1 MKKLLLLVSMLTSF
15 GANAQTA
22 SNKSANFDKLIG
34 KWVINSDDGTPAY
47 LEIIDSANIL
57 LTYQGETRKCEN
69 TKMNFDKSPY
79 WFDFTSKDGDS
90 AIHVK
95 TILEV
100 FDNDVAK
107 WQLFV
112 DEERTP
118 HFTATKGEIL
128 YLKKAKG
135 AITVAAKQ

>member
-1 MKKLLLLVSMLTSF
+1 MNAESQVTNASSKTSNFQKLV
-15 GANAQTA
+15 
-22 SNKSANFDKLIG
+22 G

-47 LEIIDSANIL
+47 LEIIDSATIL

-69 TKMNFDKSPY
+69 AKLNFDKSPY
-79 WFDFTSKDGDS
+79 WFDFTSGSGDS
-90 AIHVK
+90 VLHVK

-118 HFTATKGEIL
+118 YFTASRGEIL
-128 YLKKAKG
+128 YMKKSKNNAVTTASK
-135 AITVAAKQ
+135 